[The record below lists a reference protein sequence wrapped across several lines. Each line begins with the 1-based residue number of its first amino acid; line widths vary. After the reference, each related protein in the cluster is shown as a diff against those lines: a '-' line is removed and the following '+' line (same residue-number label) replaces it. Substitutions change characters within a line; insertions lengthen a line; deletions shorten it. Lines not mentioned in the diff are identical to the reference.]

1 MKNICCKAFSCPYNF
16 EGSYCLNPLP
26 SFDNRGYCNFF
37 WHSSPNMVQETKK
50 GKNVILSN
58 ITKNIENELT
68 ILKKTDERVNEIY
81 AKYGLFDW
89 WIKNNCEGYHD

>member
-37 WHSSPNMVQETKK
+37 WHSSPNIVQ
-50 GKNVILSN
+50 
-58 ITKNIENELT
+58 
-68 ILKKTDERVNEIY
+68 
-81 AKYGLFDW
+81 
-89 WIKNNCEGYHD
+89 